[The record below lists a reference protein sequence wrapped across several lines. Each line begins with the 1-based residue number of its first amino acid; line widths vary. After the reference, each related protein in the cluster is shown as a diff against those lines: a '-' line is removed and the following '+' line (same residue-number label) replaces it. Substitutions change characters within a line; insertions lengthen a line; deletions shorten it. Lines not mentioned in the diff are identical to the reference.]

1 MLMQRSSRLA
11 GQVDSLKLQHKT
23 DLMVQVDLQK
33 QLDNANDNIV
43 EIASHVPGAQ
53 IEIVPH
59 DAITVPQTTTT
70 MKATSTT
77 IRSTTS
83 TAKAPT
89 TTSEP
94 PKPTSTTTTS
104 STTTTISFICVTDKC
119 VGKAPLGSD
128 LARPQ
133 PTNIKP

>member
-1 MLMQRSSRLA
+1 MKWNKRGNRIIYICLVIILAGTLMLMQRSSRLA

-89 TTSEP
+89 
-94 PKPTSTTTTS
+94 
-104 STTTTISFICVTDKC
+104 
-119 VGKAPLGSD
+119 
-128 LARPQ
+128 
-133 PTNIKP
+133 